1 MTQPANGYYRDWL
14 VISHLWKIE
23 NKEEA
28 YTCLIFLRE
37 NYNGT
42 ACKYGAIIYHKYN
55 SNLIRH
61 TAFKIWMRDEAHG
74 FHILSFWHTS
84 FWLQETP
91 Q

>member
-28 YTCLIFLRE
+28 YTCLIFQRE

-42 ACKYGAIIYHKYN
+42 AC
-55 SNLIRH
+55 
-61 TAFKIWMRDEAHG
+61 T
-74 FHILSFWHTS
+74 
-84 FWLQETP
+84 
-91 Q
+91 